1 MAQALEVGQ
10 QEGGPK
16 VNVSYLGEQKALC
29 IAQPA
34 NTQPSA
40 HLQQQALLRVHEV
53 RLRPGN
59 AEQGRI
65 KAVHSAQES
74 AVPHTQL
81 RFAGLRQRRASG
93 AELSMM
99 LRWTCTATDCPAS
112 PSPNLDPWRLPAVL
126 TRRASRSQRLYG
138 TRPIASPLP
147 RLPAGSRAVSLR
159 LTSSRP
165 AGCVSAP
172 SGTAA
177 GTSAA
182 VPNPASAPSRPPLCC
197 VGAMSE

>member
-1 MAQALEVGQ
+1 MWGSQSAVLHLLNAHKHARLAGRWAGRSCWRQGAALHHLPGCLHGSMDRQDASVG
-10 QEGGPK
+10 GGPTGRSPSR
-16 VNVSYLGEQKALC
+16 NVSNLGKQQGLC

-65 KAVHSAQES
+65 KAVHSTQES

-99 LRWTCTATDCPAS
+99 LRWTCTTTDCPAS
-112 PSPNLDPWRLPAVL
+112 PSPNLDPRDCQPC
-126 TRRASRSQRLYG
+126 S
-138 TRPIASPLP
+138 
-147 RLPAGSRAVSLR
+147 PAGL
-159 LTSSRP
+159 P
-165 AGCVSAP
+165 GPNGCMAP
-172 SGTAA
+172 G
-177 GTSAA
+177 
-182 VPNPASAPSRPPLCC
+182 R
-197 VGAMSE
+197 